1 MLLEKKFEQKSSEPI
16 VLLVDEVL
24 FIFIIRNKNKI

>member
-16 VLLVDEVL
+16 VLLVDEV
-24 FIFIIRNKNKI
+24 IIRNKNKI